1 MVSIV
6 KRKPIQGVCTVLAMV
21 KRERERERERESE
34 KLASTKLG
42 MLSNPMR
49 SEPMWHDA

>member
-21 KRERERERERESE
+21 KRERERKSE

-42 MLSNPMR
+42 MLSNPMG